1 MSQGKATSFPLTT
14 KFNKAYRTD
23 REKRDFVACG
33 AAAGV
38 ASAFG
43 APLGGL
49 LFAIEEGASYIN
61 HTTLWRVAMSAIT
74 SYFILNI
81 GSSLIKGK
89 KLITLEILINVLGG
103 KLSKNDNFCPLF
115 AQK

>member
-1 MSQGKATSFPLTT
+1 M
-14 KFNKAYRTD
+14 
-23 REKRDFVACG
+23 ACG

-61 HTTLWRVAMSAIT
+61 HSTLWRVAMSAIT

-81 GSSLIKGK
+81 VSSVIKGFAGQMSNGGLISFGQFDDASYNFFQLIIFGVMGVSILLILIKAEEM
-89 KLITLEILINVLGG
+89 LW
-103 KLSKNDNFCPLF
+103 
-115 AQK
+115 